1 MSLSAKTMD
10 LILTVII
17 GLIGG
22 IAVGTQTP
30 IAGAMSQRVGG
41 AASSFIVH
49 LGGLAASGV
58 LLISRSGENI
68 GQWRELPMYMLCSG
82 ALGLVLFLTVS
93 HTIPKL
99 GAVSGV
105 TLIIVGQL
113 IAGLIIDYLGAFGTI
128 PRDIEINRLLGLTLL
143 LVGAYMIIR

>member
-1 MSLSAKTMD
+1 ME
-10 LILTVII
+10 LILIIFI

-22 IAVGTQTP
+22 VAVGTQTP

-49 LGGLAASGV
+49 LGGLVASGV
-58 LLISRSGENI
+58 LLLSRRGENI
-68 GQWRELPMYMLCSG
+68 DQWRELPWYMLCSG
-82 ALGLVLFLTVS
+82 GLGLVLFLTVS

-113 IAGLIIDYLGAFGTI
+113 IAGLIIDYFGAFGAI
-128 PRDIEINRLLGLTLL
+128 PRDIEINKLIGLALLLG
-143 LVGAYMIIR
+143 GAYMIIR

>member
-1 MSLSAKTMD
+1 ME
-10 LILTVII
+10 LILTVVI

-49 LGGLAASGV
+49 LGGLVASGV
-58 LLISRSGENI
+58 LLLSRRGENI
-68 GQWRELPMYMLCSG
+68 EQWRELPWYMLCSG
-82 ALGLVLFLTVS
+82 GLGLVLFLTVS

-113 IAGLIIDYLGAFGTI
+113 VAGLAIDYLGAFGTV
-128 PRDIEINRLLGLTLL
+128 PRDLEITKIIGLTLL
-143 LVGAYMIIR
+143 LIGAYLIIR

>member
-1 MSLSAKTMD
+1 MME
-10 LILTVII
+10 LIFTVVI

-30 IAGAMSQRVGG
+30 IASAMSQRVGG

-49 LGGLAASGV
+49 FGGLVASGV
-58 LLISRSGENI
+58 LLMSRRGENI
-68 GQWRELPMYMLCSG
+68 DQWRELPWYMLCSG
-82 ALGLVLFLTVS
+82 GFGLILFLTVS

-113 IAGLIIDYLGAFGTI
+113 FAGIVIDYLGAFGAV
-128 PRDIEINRLLGLTLL
+128 PRDLDISRLLGLALL
-143 LVGAYMIIR
+143 LAGAYIIIR

>member
-1 MSLSAKTMD
+1 ME

-49 LGGLAASGV
+49 LGGLIASSV
-58 LLISRSGENI
+58 LLISRRGEGI
-68 GQWRELPMYMLCSG
+68 DQWRELPWYMLCSG
-82 ALGLVLFLTVS
+82 GLGLVLFLTVS

-113 IAGLIIDYLGAFGTI
+113 IAGLVIDYLGAFGAV
-128 PRDIEINRLLGLTLL
+128 PRDIELNKLIGLTLL
-143 LVGAYMIIR
+143 LGGAYMIIR